1 MAVVL
6 DECKED
12 TGSGKSFK
20 RISVGSDG
28 SSARIVPNSAC
39 PDGDAA
45 TLEPPPTSRVELEEI
60 EGQIVKVSISH
71 DGGYCTAVAL
81 APEMH

>member
-6 DECKED
+6 DDCEEE
-12 TGSGKSFK
+12 TGLGKGSK
-20 RISVGSDG
+20 RVSVNSDG
-28 SSARIVPNSAC
+28 SSARIVPNSAN
-39 PDGDAA
+39 PDVDAA
-45 TLEPPPTSRVELEEI
+45 TPEPPPASRVEFEEI
-60 EGQIVKVSISH
+60 EGQIVNVSISH